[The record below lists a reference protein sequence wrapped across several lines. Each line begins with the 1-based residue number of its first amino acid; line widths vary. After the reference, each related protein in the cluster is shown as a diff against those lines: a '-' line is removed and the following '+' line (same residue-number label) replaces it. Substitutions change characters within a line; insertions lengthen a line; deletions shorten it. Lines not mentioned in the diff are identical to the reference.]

1 MMSEVSAVRSGDGL
15 EFNTLL
21 RAVVAFAGGES
32 SWDVNRLTSGLRL
45 WMGFGILIEALAFGV
60 VRFVDDGVVGEGARR
75 DELEDDA
82 EDDGLDRG
90 GAGAALEAET
100 EGAGE
105 AVPIAPRLRVEA
117 LKENVIIMHAM
128 WRVST
133 EE

>member
-1 MMSEVSAVRSGDGL
+1 MDSIL
-15 EFNTLL
+15 
-21 RAVVAFAGGES
+21 AGEWGAYKAKE
-32 SWDVNRLTSGLRL
+32 
-45 WMGFGILIEALAFGV
+45 
-60 VRFVDDGVVGEGARR
+60 ARR
-75 DELEDDA
+75 S
-82 EDDGLDRG
+82 R
-90 GAGAALEAET
+90 EAET